1 LNEHSASG
9 LSRRSLLT
17 GGAAAAAGAALAGCA
32 NTTTPIPVA
41 GAQGD
46 GKGLLGDPT
55 AGGPV
60 DAFGIPLARRDYPVT
75 LPRTKKPVAADA
87 EPERGGELQV
97 YNYADYLN
105 PRVLKEFGRREGVSV
120 RVTTFNTLDE
130 AFSKLASGL
139 KFDVIFSAPDQ
150 LSKLVGAGHVAPL
163 ELGLIPNLEANVWPE
178 LHSPPYDVGSRYSVP
193 YTTYG
198 TGIGWRNDKIGDID
212 VDALGWDAFWAA
224 EDYRGRV
231 SILDDER
238 EAIGM
243 ALMRQGELDLNTEDP
258 AKIDRAGRELGE
270 LRDRVGVKITINGYE
285 AVPTARTWMAQ
296 VWSGD
301 MVNAIISYLPKG
313 TPPTVMS
320 YWTQEDGGPIFND
333 IALVAA
339 EAAKPV
345 MAHRFL
351 NYLLDNDVAY
361 DNFIGYVGYQPPI
374 TAIDPNALLERDII
388 PPELR
393 NVLLTRED
401 YAAGNAYLGLTAKG
415 DQLWDSTFA
424 ELKSG

>member
-1 LNEHSASG
+1 
-9 LSRRSLLT
+9 
-17 GGAAAAAGAALAGCA
+17 
-32 NTTTPIPVA
+32 
-41 GAQGD
+41 
-46 GKGLLGDPT
+46 
-55 AGGPV
+55 
-60 DAFGIPLARRDYPVT
+60 
-75 LPRTKKPVAADA
+75 
-87 EPERGGELQV
+87 
-97 YNYADYLN
+97 
-105 PRVLKEFGRREGVSV
+105 
-120 RVTTFNTLDE
+120 
-130 AFSKLASGL
+130 
-139 KFDVIFSAPDQ
+139 
-150 LSKLVGAGHVAPL
+150 
-163 ELGLIPNLEANVWPE
+163 
-178 LHSPPYDVGSRYSVP
+178 
-193 YTTYG
+193 
-198 TGIGWRNDKIGDID
+198 
-212 VDALGWDAFWAA
+212 
-224 EDYRGRV
+224 
-231 SILDDER
+231 
-238 EAIGM
+238 
-243 ALMRQGELDLNTEDP
+243 
-258 AKIDRAGRELGE
+258 
-270 LRDRVGVKITINGYE
+270 
-285 AVPTARTWMAQ
+285 MAQ

-301 MVNAIISYLPKG
+301 MVNAIISYLPTG

-424 ELKSG
+424 ALKSG